1 MWLCAR
7 SHANGRR
14 GVASD
19 ALCSVRRDSRS
30 MLGWG
35 PTRLDSTRLDAGW
48 RELAARRSPFF
59 QGSLVI
65 RRSFDWALLSQR
77 SALMHARPM
86 IHLVS
91 CPSCARHIR
100 VEEPAC
106 PFCGLTFERASRSEA
121 GVASWYAVAALSATL
136 ALSGCDSSGNRVT
149 AQAYGGPPGV
159 DIEALLAPRT
169 TDSGVAPPS
178 RESMQI
184 YGAPPVPIAPS
195 DNDR

>member
-1 MWLCAR
+1 MWLIAR

-14 GVASD
+14 GVASERCALQRPPSQQID
-19 ALCSVRRDSRS
+19 AR
-30 MLGWG
+30 LG
-35 PTRLDSTRLDAGW
+35 TDTARLDSTQVGGS
-48 RELAARRSPFF
+48 SPFF
-59 QGSLVI
+59 PGSVVI
-65 RRSFDWALLSQR
+65 GRSFARALLSQR

-169 TDSGVAPPS
+169 TDSGVAAPS

-184 YGAPPVPIAPS
+184 YGAPPVPTAPS